1 MPLNPDASHDERGF
15 PATMWTVLLT
25 ARDPAAPEAREA
37 RESVCAAYWRPICA
51 YLGALGLSKEDAED
65 ATQTLLADFTTGG
78 SIGRVDPSK
87 GRLRHFLK
95 AAARHALYNHR
106 RAAKAVRRGGWQ
118 ADLSLDEL
126 PDSAMPFEEA
136 APDAAFDHT
145 WAWTVFDR
153 AFQAIAESYALR
165 GKGELL
171 ESLKPA
177 LLPSGAL
184 QSYAEIGSVFGVGE
198 AQIQLEVHRLRRRLA
213 DRLRSEVAATLGP
226 GCTAQEV
233 EDELRQLV
241 RVLSHERH
249 E

>member
-1 MPLNPDASHDERGF
+1 MR
-15 PATMWTVLLT
+15 
-25 ARDPAAPEAREA
+25 
-37 RESVCAAYWRPICA
+37 AYWRRICA

-65 ATQTLLADFTTGG
+65 ATQTLLADFTNGG
-78 SIGRVDPSK
+78 AIGRVDPAK

-106 RAAKAVRRGGWQ
+106 SAAKAVRRGGGQ

-126 PDSAMPFEEA
+126 PDSAMLFEAA

-153 AFQAIAESYALR
+153 AFQAITESYALR

-171 ESLKPA
+171 EAMKPA

-198 AQIQLEVHRLRRRLA
+198 AQIQLEVHRLRRRYRELFRNEIA
-213 DRLRSEVAATLGP
+213 QTVTSPEEVD
-226 GCTAQEV
+226 
-233 EDELRQLV
+233 DELKHLFA
-241 RVLSHERH
+241 VLAG
-249 E
+249 